1 MALASVI
8 VFPTLAFLLIVKERS
23 RTIIQSI
30 VALLQMS
37 LISWIGALLMI
48 GLLADKL
55 FMLKLDQFV
64 GVKIAHVLPLVLV
77 LILMHKFQD
86 HPVREAK
93 NILMQ
98 PITYLV
104 AGLAGVLVLA
114 LGIYVIRTGNVDSNL
129 VLGIEQ
135 QMRMPSM
142 NY

>member
-1 MALASVI
+1 MGVIGGAVLAVNNKDWTILALIALVFGTLGWSALLYISPIMARKLMALASVI

-86 HPVREAK
+86 HPVR
-93 NILMQ
+93 
-98 PITYLV
+98 
-104 AGLAGVLVLA
+104 
-114 LGIYVIRTGNVDSNL
+114 S
-129 VLGIEQ
+129 
-135 QMRMPSM
+135 
-142 NY
+142 